1 MLRWTLALFLGLI
14 IACSSGDGGE
24 KARSIL
30 LSPTTGHSGGQ
41 TSENQNSGPPKPTPE
56 IDTTREAGTAQPTP
70 EIDATREAGTAQAGT
85 GGQTPATGPRGTL
98 TPEAR
103 SQPVAGGTPV
113 ATPTVIPAVATEA
126 PSGPVVTL
134 GGVPFRVELA
144 ITSQQRIQGLS
155 GHPPLAPDEGML
167 FVFEQAQKFSF
178 WMKEMLFPLDMI
190 WIDAECTV
198 AHITRDAPP
207 PAPGQSLSDLPRYGP
222 PVPVLYVLEIN
233 AGEAEAAAVTV
244 GSPAR
249 FTGSLA
255 GRFGC

>member
-1 MLRWTLALFLGLI
+1 MLRWTLALLLGLI

-24 KARSIL
+24 KARTIL
-30 LSPTTGHSGGQ
+30 LSPTTGHSNAQ
-41 TSENQNSGPPKPTPE
+41 TSPAGPSG
-56 IDTTREAGTAQPTP
+56 I
-70 EIDATREAGTAQAGT
+70 
-85 GGQTPATGPRGTL
+85 L

-103 SQPVAGGTPV
+103 SQPVAGGTL
-113 ATPTVIPAVATEA
+113 AGTLTVATES

-167 FVFEQAQKFSF
+167 FVFEQAQKPTF

-198 AHITRDAPP
+198 AHITRDAPSP
-207 PAPGQSLSDLPRYGP
+207 VPDQSLSDLPRYGP